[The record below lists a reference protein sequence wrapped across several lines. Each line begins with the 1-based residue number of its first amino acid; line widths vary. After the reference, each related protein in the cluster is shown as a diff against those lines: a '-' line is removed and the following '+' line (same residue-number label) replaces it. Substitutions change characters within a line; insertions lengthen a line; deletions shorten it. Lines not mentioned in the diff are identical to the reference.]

1 MFSLVCTLAAVG
13 VVAMTQAYR
22 ATMPQKPRV
31 ETANL
36 VPVKEARKEVATAPV
51 VANTN
56 AGAGPLAS
64 RQLAMPVQGYDA
76 RKLRDNF
83 DETRGG
89 VRRHE
94 ALDIMAPRGTPV
106 VAVDDGK
113 VAKLLRNPIGG
124 VTLYQFDRDES
135 RVFYYA
141 HLDSYAQGV
150 SEGLAV
156 RRGDILGFV
165 GSTGNAPE
173 HAPHLHFAIH
183 ELADGDKRWW
193 RGTPVNPYPL
203 LKPE

>member
-1 MFSLVCTLAAVG
+1 MISPQRQAGIVAALSTLAVVTAMAVVQTFHPAPATLAVPG
-13 VVAMTQAYR
+13 AVVSAPPT
-22 ATMPQKPRV
+22 
-31 ETANL
+31 
-36 VPVKEARKEVATAPV
+36 VPAAAAPTPEATASARLLFPV
-51 VANTN
+51 R
-56 AGAGPLAS
+56 GFE
-64 RQLAMPVQGYDA
+64 DA
-76 RKLRDNF
+76 PLRDTF
-83 DETRGG
+83 AERRG
-89 VRRHE
+89 VRRHQ

-193 RGTPVNPYPL
+193 SGTPVNPYPL

>member
-1 MFSLVCTLAAVG
+1 MVSPPKQAGIVAALSTLAVVTAMAVG
-13 VVAMTQAYR
+13 QTFHAAP
-22 ATMPQKPRV
+22 ATLAVPGAVPSGPPTI
-31 ETANL
+31 TA
-36 VPVKEARKEVATAPV
+36 PVATAPEPTAHRLLFPV
-51 VANTN
+51 RGFEN
-56 AGAGPLAS
+56 AP
-64 RQLAMPVQGYDA
+64 
-76 RKLRDNF
+76 LRDTF
-83 DETRGG
+83 EDRRG
-89 VRRHE
+89 VRRHQ

-106 VAVDDGK
+106 LAVEDGT

-141 HLDSYAQGV
+141 HLDSYAQGMA
-150 SEGLAV
+150 EGAAV

-173 HAPHLHFAIH
+173 RAPHLHFAIH
-183 ELADGDKRWW
+183 QLGDGEKRWW

>member
-1 MFSLVCTLAAVG
+1 MVSPHKQAGIVAALSTLAVVTAMAVG
-13 VVAMTQAYR
+13 KTFVVTGA
-22 ATMPQKPRV
+22 
-31 ETANL
+31 
-36 VPVKEARKEVATAPV
+36 VPEAPAPV
-51 VANTN
+51 SIPVHDEAPQPAPPTRLAFPVRGFEN
-56 AGAGPLAS
+56 AP
-64 RQLAMPVQGYDA
+64 
-76 RKLRDNF
+76 LRDSF
-83 DETRGG
+83 DDRRG
-89 VRRHE
+89 VRRHQ

-124 VTLYQFDRDES
+124 VTLYQFDRDET

-141 HLDSYAQGV
+141 HLDSYAQGIT
-150 SEGLAV
+150 EGAAV

-183 ELADGDKRWW
+183 ELGDGDKHWW
-193 RGTPVNPYPL
+193 RGKAVNPYPL

>member
-1 MFSLVCTLAAVG
+1 MAALSTLAVVTAMAV
-13 VVAMTQAYR
+13 VQTFH
-22 ATMPQKPRV
+22 P
-31 ETANL
+31 
-36 VPVKEARKEVATAPV
+36 ATATLAVPGAVVSVLPPTPDVAAPTPEATASARLLFPV
-51 VANTN
+51 RGFEN
-56 AGAGPLAS
+56 AP
-64 RQLAMPVQGYDA
+64 
-76 RKLRDNF
+76 LRDTF
-83 DETRGG
+83 AERRG
-89 VRRHE
+89 VRRHQ

-183 ELADGDKRWW
+183 ELADGDKSWW

>member
-1 MFSLVCTLAAVG
+1 VISPRRQAGIVAALSTLAVVTAMAVVQTFHPAPATLAVPG
-13 VVAMTQAYR
+13 AVVSATQPPPTPAAAPAPD
-22 ATMPQKPRV
+22 ATTSTR
-31 ETANL
+31 L
-36 VPVKEARKEVATAPV
+36 LFPVRGFENAP
-51 VANTN
+51 
-56 AGAGPLAS
+56 
-64 RQLAMPVQGYDA
+64 
-76 RKLRDNF
+76 LRDTF
-83 DETRGG
+83 AERRG
-89 VRRHE
+89 VRRHQ

-124 VTLYQFDRDES
+124 VTLYQLDRDES

-183 ELADGDKRWW
+183 ELADGDKSWW

>member
-1 MFSLVCTLAAVG
+1 MISPQRQAGIVAALSTLAVVTAMAVVQTFHPAPATLAVPG
-13 VVAMTQAYR
+13 AVVSAPTPTPAV
-22 ATMPQKPRV
+22 AAP
-31 ETANL
+31 TAQ
-36 VPVKEARKEVATAPV
+36 ATASARLLFPV
-51 VANTN
+51 RGFEN
-56 AGAGPLAS
+56 AP
-64 RQLAMPVQGYDA
+64 
-76 RKLRDNF
+76 LRDTF
-83 DETRGG
+83 AEQRG
-89 VRRHE
+89 VRRHQ

-193 RGTPVNPYPL
+193 RGTPVDPYPL